1 MTFDLQRPVPG
12 YGNIVNDSG
21 KMLGQIPDLQNEL
34 RFAAMN
40 TTLAEEVA
48 NKIQEDQLK
57 MYKLG
62 VQSQQSQQGQ
72 GGTDWLGLAKQGFS
86 LAKGFGA
93 FGGGGG
99 GAGLG
104 GDSFAGVDNSVLDSV
119 LGDAGTY
126 GSSSSGLF

>member
-21 KMLGQIPDLQNEL
+21 KMLRQIPDLKNEL

-72 GGTDWLGLAKQGFS
+72 GGTDWGGLAMQGINLFGS
-86 LAKGFGA
+86 LGG
-93 FGGGGG
+93 FGGGGFSYG
-99 GAGLG
+99 DTPIGAGGGSVGGIGTLG
-104 GDSFAGVDNSVLDSV
+104 PN
-119 LGDAGTY
+119 Y
-126 GSSSSGLF
+126 GFPSP